1 MINRRRK
8 LSENASQ
15 GTGSPR
21 SGEPVFVAVGKL
33 RRPHGVK
40 GEMLMDVLT
49 DFPHRLHPKKVVFVG
64 EQYEALTLAA
74 VRPQDRALLVMFE
87 GFEGIDSIGRL
98 RNCMVF
104 VKISELP
111 PLPEGEYYHHQLI
124 DLKVVDQTGKE
135 LGAITE
141 ILETGANDV
150 YVVTDPEGHEM
161 LLPAIQDVIIRV
173 DLEKHEMQVNPP
185 DWG

>member
-1 MINRRRK
+1 
-8 LSENASQ
+8 
-15 GTGSPR
+15 
-21 SGEPVFVAVGKL
+21 
-33 RRPHGVK
+33 
-40 GEMLMDVLT
+40 
-49 DFPHRLHPKKVVFVG
+49 
-64 EQYEALTLAA
+64 
-74 VRPQDRALLVMFE
+74 
-87 GFEGIDSIGRL
+87 
-98 RNCMVF
+98 MVF

-124 DLKVVDQTGKE
+124 DLKVVDLTGKE
-135 LGAITE
+135 LGTITE

-150 YVVTDPEGHEM
+150 YLVTDAEGHEM